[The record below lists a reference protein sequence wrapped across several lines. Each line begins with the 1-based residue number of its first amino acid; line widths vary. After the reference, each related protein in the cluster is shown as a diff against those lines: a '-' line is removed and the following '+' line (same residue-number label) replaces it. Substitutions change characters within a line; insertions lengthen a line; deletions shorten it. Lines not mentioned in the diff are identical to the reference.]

1 MYMVIGITGSSGAG
15 KSTICEIL
23 ERDYNVKI
31 INADKIARKLSR
43 KGTNY
48 VIDIIK
54 IFGKDIVDEEGELK
68 RKKLAEIIYSNDE
81 MRKKLNNSTFKYIKK
96 EIEKQINKL
105 NKNLVAVIDAPLL
118 FESELDKICDKVIG
132 VISNRELQLDR
143 IVARDNIDFE
153 DAEKRLNA
161 QQNNEFYI
169 KKCDDIIENNN
180 NFLYIENSVEEI
192 ANKYGLDKYGEKTK
206 TNITHRCK

>member
-1 MYMVIGITGSSGAG
+1 MVIGITGSSGAG

-31 INADKIARKLSR
+31 INADKIARRLSK

-48 VIDIIK
+48 VVDIIK
-54 IFGKDIVDEEGELK
+54 VFGKDIVDEEGELK
-68 RKKLAEIIYSNDE
+68 RRKLAEIIYSNDE
-81 MRKKLNNSTFKYIKK
+81 MRKKLNNCTFKYIKK

-105 NKNLVAVIDAPLL
+105 SSDIVAIIDAPLL
-118 FESELDKICDKVIG
+118 FESGLNKVCDKVIG

-161 QQNNEFYI
+161 QQSNEFYI
-169 KKCDDIIENNN
+169 KNCDDIIENNN
-180 NFLYIENSVEEI
+180 NFLSIENNVEEI
-192 ANKYGLDKYGEKTK
+192 ANKYGLDKYGEETE
-206 TNITHRCK
+206 TNITH